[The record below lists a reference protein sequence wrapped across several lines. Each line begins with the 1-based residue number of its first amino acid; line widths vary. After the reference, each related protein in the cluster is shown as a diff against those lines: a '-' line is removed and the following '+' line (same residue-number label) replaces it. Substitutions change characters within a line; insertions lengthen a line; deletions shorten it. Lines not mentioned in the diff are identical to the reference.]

1 MPEKDKKSP
10 LPEPPKNPLEFIQ
23 DLDSAV
29 RNADG
34 VLSGVDER
42 LRGFDDQLT
51 SKSERTEA
59 PETPQHSH
67 KSESKGVDYCL
78 DCCSKHLSKASVFLN
93 EASQKNQKEKVK
105 KTIMELTGC
114 EDDSLTNQNEKIRKL
129 NADVRAVRKEIW
141 NSPLSLGR
149 GSDEDLNRAREKV
162 ENLLDRVYKLREE
175 EAEVLEE
182 YA

>member
-1 MPEKDKKSP
+1 
-10 LPEPPKNPLEFIQ
+10 
-23 DLDSAV
+23 
-29 RNADG
+29 
-34 VLSGVDER
+34 
-42 LRGFDDQLT
+42 
-51 SKSERTEA
+51 
-59 PETPQHSH
+59 
-67 KSESKGVDYCL
+67 
-78 DCCSKHLSKASVFLN
+78 VFLN